1 MASRFR
7 AAEAGPLGAPG
18 SGWAP
23 TLVQEH
29 AAGRHGA
36 RKLACRFRG
45 AAAGL
50 SRFDFGRLAGLTW
63 ALGSAGTLGAALAGA
78 LGRNKSRLVSRLPE
92 RREPLPCPGLCSA
105 TGDRAAAGAWSVA
118 GTHR

>member
-18 SGWAP
+18 SGWSP

-36 RKLACRFRG
+36 RKLACRFRR
-45 AAAGL
+45 AAAEL
-50 SRFDFGRLAGLTW
+50 SRFDFGPLAGLTW
-63 ALGSAGTLGAALAGA
+63 ALGSAGTLGAAPAGT
-78 LGRNKSRLVSRLPE
+78 LGGNGSRFAPRVPE
-92 RREPLPCPGLCSA
+92 RREPLPCAGL
-105 TGDRAAAGAWSVA
+105 
-118 GTHR
+118 